1 MQARQRPTQETSGRG
16 GGYWAHRR
24 PPGLEGEQKRGGA
37 RTRLVTQSK
46 YLDKLLHVS
55 PKELL
60 VILGA
65 GAGKAALLE
74 FSLCVLGPVVNR
86 SWL

>member
-1 MQARQRPTQETSGRG
+1 MAGAEVTGLTGSPRGWRESRSG
-16 GGYWAHRR
+16 
-24 PPGLEGEQKRGGA
+24 EGPALGWR
-37 RTRLVTQSK
+37 VTQSK

-65 GAGKAALLE
+65 GAGKAFLLE